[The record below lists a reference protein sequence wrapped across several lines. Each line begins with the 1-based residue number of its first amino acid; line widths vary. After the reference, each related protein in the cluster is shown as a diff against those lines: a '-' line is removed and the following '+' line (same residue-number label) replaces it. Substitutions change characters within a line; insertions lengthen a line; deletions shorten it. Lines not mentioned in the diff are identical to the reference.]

1 MIWDVGVSTKLY
13 IRSYKNMAR
22 KTMKQI
28 RFEEVRE
35 SGLEQ
40 LKMFCRMCHFARV
53 NGAFGG
59 NGITKKDLY
68 DRGMTDKVFQFLV
81 SNHYC
86 SVQKPGKPLWVSIN
100 GNKFYPDKTVQNL
113 EKMIAQFEAE
123 K

>member
-1 MIWDVGVSTKLY
+1 
-13 IRSYKNMAR
+13 
-22 KTMKQI
+22 MKQI

-40 LKMFCRMCHFARV
+40 LKMFIKMSKFAKV
-53 NGAFGG
+53 NGAMGG

-86 SVQKPGKPLWVSIN
+86 NEQKPGKPLWVSIN

-113 EKMIAQFEAE
+113 EKMIAQFEAG

>member
-1 MIWDVGVSTKLY
+1 M
-13 IRSYKNMAR
+13 R
-22 KTMKQI
+22 KTKKQI

-40 LKMFCRMCHFARV
+40 LKMFIQMSKFAKV
-53 NGAFGG
+53 NGAMGG

-68 DRGMTDKVFQFLV
+68 DKGMTDRVWNFLV

-86 SVQKPGKPLWVSIN
+86 SVQKPGKPLWISIN
-100 GNKFYPDKTVQNL
+100 GNKYYPDKTVQNL

>member
-1 MIWDVGVSTKLY
+1 M
-13 IRSYKNMAR
+13 R

-40 LKMFCRMCHFARV
+40 LKMFIQMSKFAKV
-53 NGAFGG
+53 NGAMGG

-68 DRGMTDKVFQFLV
+68 DKGMTDKVFQFLV

-86 SVQKPGKPLWVSIN
+86 SVQKPGKPLWISIN
-100 GNKFYPDKTVQNL
+100 GNKYYPDKTVQNL
-113 EKMIAQFEAE
+113 EKMIAQFESE

>member
-1 MIWDVGVSTKLY
+1 M
-13 IRSYKNMAR
+13 R

-40 LKMFCRMCHFARV
+40 LRMFIQMCKFAKV
-53 NGAFGG
+53 NGAMGG

-68 DRGMTDKVFQFLV
+68 NKGMTDKVWQFLV

-86 SVQKPGKPLWVSIN
+86 NEPKPGKSLWVSIN
-100 GNKFYPDKTVQNL
+100 GNRYYPDKTVQNL
-113 EKMIAQFEAE
+113 EKMVAQFEME
-123 K
+123 HEMR